1 MSPLKH
7 KVGTHVFTAMRYGS
21 DPNTF
26 DWRLVSAQT
35 PSPGQPFE
43 EGRKSKRTALAQG
56 QVLDIQMANEAL
68 EAFTIPD
75 DIRQTITEL
84 ARPGSSL
91 IVSDRELPVNEN
103 GSGTEFVVLT
113 R

>member
-1 MSPLKH
+1 
-7 KVGTHVFTAMRYGS
+7 VFTAMNYGT

-35 PSPGQPFE
+35 PSPGQAFE
-43 EGRKSKRTALAQG
+43 EGKKKRRRTALAQG
-56 QVLDIQMANEAL
+56 RELDVQMANEAL
-68 EAFTIPD
+68 NAFTIPD
-75 DIRQTITEL
+75 DIRQTISEL

-91 IVSDRELPVNEN
+91 IVSDRELPLHEN

>member
-1 MSPLKH
+1 
-7 KVGTHVFTAMRYGS
+7 MRYGT

-35 PSPGQPFE
+35 RRPATVRRGHE
-43 EGRKSKRTALAQG
+43 EKAQQTTALAEG
-56 QVLDIQMANEAL
+56 RAPNVQMATGGTRRL
-68 EAFTIPD
+68 SRSRTISL
-75 DIRQTITEL
+75 QTITEL

-91 IVSDRELPVNEN
+91 IVSDGELPLNEN